1 MRIHFVQPC
10 VHSLVH
16 LPCEVLCLGPPVCSS
31 QWTLEQTIG
40 NLGEEIKQHSNP
52 FANLSQ
58 CGIRCARV
66 NALKALI
73 PDLDL
78 EGSPHQPLPRSL
90 KDLGDGFVLLHARKE
105 TAHPLRECEADVLR
119 EILPTASRETEICVR
134 RWAKLCIPT
143 GQNCYSSWKEKQK
156 PLDRRRTVCN
166 VKVSQMFTILT

>member
-1 MRIHFVQPC
+1 MQPC

-16 LPCEVLCLGPPVCSS
+16 LLHKVLCLGPPVCSS
-31 QWTLEQTIG
+31 QWMPEQTIR
-40 NLGEEIKQHSNP
+40 NLEEEIKQHSNP

-58 CGIRCARV
+58 HRIRHARV

-73 PDLDL
+73 PDLNL
-78 EGSPHQPLPRSL
+78 KGSSHQPLPRGL

-105 TAHPLRECEADVLR
+105 TVHPLREYEADALC

-143 GQNCYSSWKEKQK
+143 GQNCYSFWKEKQK
-156 PLDRRRTVCN
+156 PLNRCRTACN